1 MVGWFTYAL
10 SLVAY
15 MREHLNN
22 TTYIF
27 VNSMQLNFHTSRN
40 KEGENPSKPKFQV
53 FPVSWCIFETY

>member
-53 FPVSWCIFETY
+53 FPVS